1 MLGSIFSRFGFI
13 AFRLGRAAVGASLL
27 VHQGSYKW
35 RGMVEATGAAVLAI
49 VGIQG
54 GPLQWQ
60 LPWLITG
67 AVAIVL
73 VSFGLSEMVL
83 QRNADESIHPVIGP
97 LLKILGGTGALMVG
111 AVGGDY
117 IQLAVLQRL
126 EQIAKHSRSGQRSG
140 KSPYIPLFKGGL
152 RGIWISQVQ

>member
-1 MLGSIFSRFGFI
+1 MLVSIFSRFGLI

-27 VHQGSYKW
+27 VHQGSHKC
-35 RGMVEATGAAVLAI
+35 RGMVGDTGAAVLAI
-49 VGIQG
+49 VGIQV

-67 AVAIVL
+67 AVGIVL

-83 QRNADESIHPVIGP
+83 QRNADESTHPVISP
-97 LLKILGGTGALMVG
+97 FLKILGGTGALMVG

-117 IQLAVLQRL
+117 IRWAVLSSL
-126 EQIAKHSRSGQRSG
+126 IAIVLVQIIYGSLA
-140 KSPYIPLFKGGL
+140 
-152 RGIWISQVQ
+152 WISPLQPG

>member
-1 MLGSIFSRFGFI
+1 M
-13 AFRLGRAAVGASLL
+13 A
-27 VHQGSYKW
+27 W
-35 RGMVEATGAAVLAI
+35 DVEATGAAVLAV
-49 VGIQG
+49 VGTQG

-60 LPWLITG
+60 LPWLVTA

-83 QRNADESIHPVIGP
+83 KRNADESTHPVISP

-117 IQLAVLQRL
+117 IRWAVLSSL
-126 EQIAKHSRSGQRSG
+126 ITIVLVQIIYGSLAWI
-140 KSPYIPLFKGGL
+140 SPYSLVSVVINGP
-152 RGIWISQVQ
+152 

>member
-13 AFRLGRAAVGASLL
+13 AFRLGCTPVGASLL
-27 VHQGSYKW
+27 VHQGSHKCL
-35 RGMVEATGAAVLAI
+35 GMVEATGAAMLAI
-49 VGIQG
+49 VGTQG

-60 LPWLITG
+60 LPWLVTG

-73 VSFGLSEMVL
+73 VPFGLSEMVL

-111 AVGGDY
+111 ALGGDY
-117 IQLAVLQRL
+117 IQWAVQSSLIAIVLVQIIYGSLAWIRPLQP
-126 EQIAKHSRSGQRSG
+126 G
-140 KSPYIPLFKGGL
+140 
-152 RGIWISQVQ
+152 

>member
-1 MLGSIFSRFGFI
+1 M
-13 AFRLGRAAVGASLL
+13 A
-27 VHQGSYKW
+27 W
-35 RGMVEATGAAVLAI
+35 DVEATGAAVLAI

-117 IQLAVLQRL
+117 IQWAVLSSL
-126 EQIAKHSRSGQRSG
+126 IAIVLVQIIYGSLA
-140 KSPYIPLFKGGL
+140 
-152 RGIWISQVQ
+152 WISPLQPG